1 MLLSTFSG
9 VSAQPVSIKDD
20 RGRAITLNRPVQR
33 IITLAPHLTELAYAA
48 GAGEKLVGVARHSD
62 YPPAAARIPQVGDA
76 IRVDAEAI
84 LALKPDL
91 VLAWRSGNPPAEVG
105 RLEQIG
111 LPVLVTEP
119 ARLADIPRLLR
130 AIGTLAGSGGHAQM
144 AAMDFEGEIHAL
156 RERYAKARRIR
167 VFYVIWHKPLLTVN
181 GAHLISEII
190 SLCGGENVFADLG
203 QLTPNVTLEALIAA
217 RPAAI
222 LGGASAGGAK
232 GFAEQWRAT
241 AVPPLRELPAHYVDP
256 DLIQRPTPRI
266 VGGVKAVCSAL
277 EDARQHRR

>member
-1 MLLSTFSG
+1 VVT
-9 VSAQPVSIKDD
+9 I
-20 RGRAITLNRPVQR
+20 NRPVQR
-33 IITLAPHLTELAYAA
+33 IVALAPHLTELVYAA

-62 YPPAAARIPQVGDA
+62 YPAVAARVPQVGDA
-76 IRVDAEAI
+76 VRVDAEAI

-130 AIGTLAGSGGHAQM
+130 AIGTLAGTGGHAQM
-144 AAMDFEGEIHAL
+144 AATDFEGEIHAL

-181 GAHLISEII
+181 GTHLISEII

-241 AVPPLRELPAHYVDP
+241 AVPPLRDLPAHYIDP

-277 EDARQHRR
+277 EDARQNRS